1 MANIGK
7 FLSAIG
13 KYKKVDVQSAVLG
26 ASPHRLVE
34 LLFDGA
40 IARLTEAKAHMERK
54 DLAKKAQ
61 SVNSCL
67 DIVNGLRGAL
77 NMEQGGEIAIN
88 LDLLYDY
95 IARRLITA
103 NCNNDVEILKEVHAL
118 LTGLRSGWN
127 SITPPAEADSDRR
140 TATTA

>member
-40 IARLTEAKAHMERK
+40 ISRVVEAKAHMERK
-54 DLAKKAQ
+54 DLAKKAV
-61 SVNSCL
+61 SITSCL
-67 DIVNGLRGAL
+67 DIVNGLRGSL
-77 NMEQGGEIAIN
+77 NMEQGGEIAVN

-95 IARRLITA
+95 IARRLISA
-103 NCNNDVEILKEVHAL
+103 NCNNDVEILKEVHGL
-118 LTGLRSGWN
+118 LSELRASWS
-127 SITPPAEADSDRR
+127 SITPVEDATSSVRA
-140 TATTA
+140 ATTA